1 MKRYLYQQGVGDLP
15 TNVTPDIDSTDK
27 LVVQVYVSVTKY
39 VCRWLYMK
47 NKNDK

>member
-27 LVVQVYVSVTKY
+27 LVVQVYVSVAKY
-39 VCRWLYMK
+39 VCRWL
-47 NKNDK
+47 